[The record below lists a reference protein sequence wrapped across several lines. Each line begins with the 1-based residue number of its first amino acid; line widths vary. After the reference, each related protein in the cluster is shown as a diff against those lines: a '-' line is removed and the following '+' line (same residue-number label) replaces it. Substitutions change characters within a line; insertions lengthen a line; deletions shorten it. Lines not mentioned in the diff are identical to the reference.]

1 MLLIDVED
9 LRDIM
14 KWIIFQ
20 SLGGLGMFL
29 FGMKIMSE
37 GLQKVAGKKMRQ
49 ILAMVSN
56 NRFVGCGVGTIVT
69 SVIQS
74 SSATTVMLVS
84 FVDAGLMTLTQAI
97 GVILGANIGTTVT
110 AQLIAFKITNYALPA
125 IAAGVLLKFFL
136 GRRKWKYVGDVLLGF
151 GLVFFGLATMKAGFA
166 PLKNDPAFISFFTR
180 FNADNLG
187 GILLCV
193 LAGTVLTMI
202 LQSSSA
208 TVGIT
213 MALAMEGLL
222 SFEASVALILG
233 ENIGTTITAQLASM
247 GTNVNARRTANA
259 HTLFNVI
266 GVLFIILFFPLF
278 LLMVEWLTRSLLGI
292 GPADLVVNG
301 EKPNIARYIANSHT
315 MFNVVNALFFLMVL
329 PYLVKAAIWLTPH
342 KKGEEKL
349 DELHHIKYLD
359 TKFIDMP
366 SAAIGQARAEI
377 VRMGE
382 AVQVMYDDV
391 IMSFKE
397 RKLKEL
403 SKWRKREDELDN
415 LLREITQFLVYVVQK
430 PISPEESKEVASL
443 MRMAN
448 NLERIGDAVEN
459 IAQLSEELIEEDLY
473 FSEGAVHDHKLIS
486 KEVRT
491 FLGVVVEAIR
501 AEDSQVMLL
510 AQKLEDNIDRMR
522 EEMKSNHIMRLQ
534 SAACTVDPGL
544 LFVDTLT
551 AFEKMGDF
559 CYNIA
564 QAVAGLK

>member
-1 MLLIDVED
+1 MNWV
-9 LRDIM
+9 
-14 KWIIFQ
+14 IFQ
-20 SLGGLGMFL
+20 SLGGLGLFL

-56 NRFVGCGVGTIVT
+56 NRFVGCGVGTLVT

-136 GRRKWKYVGDVLLGF
+136 GRRKWIYVGDVLLGF
-151 GLVFFGLATMKAGFA
+151 GLVFFGLATMKTGFA
-166 PLKNDPAFISFFTR
+166 PLKDSPTFISFFTR

-187 GILLCV
+187 GVFLCV

-266 GVLFIILFFPLF
+266 GVLLIIFFFPIF
-278 LLMVEWLTRSLLGI
+278 LHLVAWLTSTFLGTGPPDLII
-292 GPADLVVNG
+292 GG

-315 MFNVVNALFFLMVL
+315 IFNLVSAVFFLLIL

-342 KKGEEKL
+342 KKEEEEL
-349 DELHHIKYLD
+349 DALRHIKYLD

-391 IMSFKE
+391 IKSFKE
-397 RKLKEL
+397 RQLKEL
-403 SKWRKREDELDN
+403 SKWRKREDDLDN
-415 LLREITQFLVYVVQK
+415 LLREIIQFLVHVVQK
-430 PISPEESKEVASL
+430 RISPEESKEITSL

-448 NLERIGDAVEN
+448 NLERIGDAIEN

-473 FSEGAVHDHKLIS
+473 FSEGAVRDHKLIS
-486 KEVRT
+486 SEVRK
-491 FLGVVVEAIR
+491 FLSVVVEGIR
-501 AEDSQVMLL
+501 NEDKQIMQS

>member
-1 MLLIDVED
+1 
-9 LRDIM
+9 M
-14 KWIIFQ
+14 KWVIFQ
-20 SLGGLGMFL
+20 SLGGLGLFL

-56 NRFVGCGVGTIVT
+56 NRFVGCGVGAIVT

-74 SSATTVMLVS
+74 SSAATVMLVS

-97 GVILGANIGTTVT
+97 GVILGANVGTTIT
-110 AQLIAFKITNYALPA
+110 AQLIAFNITEYALPA
-125 IAAGVLLKFFL
+125 IAAGVILKFFL
-136 GRRKWKYVGDVLLGF
+136 GRRKWIYVGDVLLGF

-166 PLKNDPAFISFFTR
+166 PLKDSPAFISFFTR
-180 FNADNLG
+180 FNADNLS
-187 GILLCV
+187 GIFLCV
-193 LAGTVLTMI
+193 LAGSILTMI

-213 MALAMEGLL
+213 MALAIEGLL
-222 SFEASVALILG
+222 GFEASVALILG

-266 GVLFIILFFPLF
+266 GVLLIILFFPLF
-278 LLMVEWLTRSLLGI
+278 LQVVEWLTSSFLGI
-292 GPADLVVNG
+292 GPPDLVVGG

-315 MFNVVNALFFLMVL
+315 MFNLVSAVFFLLIL

-342 KKGEEKL
+342 KKEEEEL
-349 DELHHIKYLD
+349 DELRHIKYLD

-391 IMSFKE
+391 IKSFTE
-397 RKLKEL
+397 RKPKEL
-403 SKWRKREDELDN
+403 SKWRKREDDLDN
-415 LLREITQFLVYVVQK
+415 LLREITQFLVHVVQK
-430 PISPEESKEVASL
+430 RISPEESKEITSL

-448 NLERIGDAVEN
+448 NLERIGDAIEN
-459 IAQLSEELIEEDLY
+459 IAQLSEELIEENLY
-473 FSEGAVHDHKLIS
+473 FSEGAVRDHGLIS
-486 KEVRT
+486 TEVRR
-491 FLGVVVEAIR
+491 FLDVVVEGIR
-501 AEDSQVMLL
+501 TEDKEIMEL

-534 SAACTVDPGL
+534 SAACAVDPGL

-551 AFEKMGDF
+551 AFEKIGDF
-559 CYNIA
+559 CYNIS
-564 QAVAGLK
+564 QAVAGIK

>member
-1 MLLIDVED
+1 
-9 LRDIM
+9 M
-14 KWIIFQ
+14 KWVIFQ
-20 SLGGLGMFL
+20 SLGGLGLFL

-125 IAAGVLLKFFL
+125 IAAGVLLKFFI

-151 GLVFFGLATMKAGFA
+151 GLVFFGLVTMKAGFA
-166 PLKNDPAFISFFTR
+166 PLKDSPAFISFFTR

-187 GILLCV
+187 GMLLCV

-213 MALAMEGLL
+213 MAFAMEGLL
-222 SFEASVALILG
+222 GFEASVALILG
-233 ENIGTTITAQLASM
+233 ENIGTTITAQLASI

-266 GVLFIILFFPLF
+266 GVLLIIFFFPLF
-278 LLMVEWLTRSLLGI
+278 LQLVEWLTSTFLGI
-292 GPADLVVNG
+292 GPPDLIIAG

-315 MFNVVNALFFLMVL
+315 MFNVISAIFFLLVL
-329 PYLVKAAIWLTPH
+329 PYLVKVTIWLTPG
-342 KKGEEKL
+342 KKEEEKL
-349 DELHHIKYLD
+349 DELRHIKYLD
-359 TKFIDMP
+359 TKFVDMP

-391 IMSFKE
+391 IKSFKE

-403 SKWRKREDELDN
+403 SKWRKREDDLDN
-415 LLREITQFLVYVVQK
+415 LLREITQFLVHVVQES
-430 PISPEESKEVASL
+430 ISPEESKEITSL

-448 NLERIGDAVEN
+448 NLERIGDAIEN

-473 FSEGAVHDHKLIS
+473 FSEGAVHDHELIS
-486 KEVRT
+486 TEVRK
-491 FLGVVVEAIR
+491 FLGVVIEGIR
-501 AEDSQVMLL
+501 NEDSQIMIL
-510 AQKLEDNIDRMR
+510 AQKLEDNIDHMR
-522 EEMKSNHIMRLQ
+522 EEMKRNHIMRLQ
-534 SAACTVDPGL
+534 STACAVDPGL
-544 LFVDTLT
+544 VFVDILT
-551 AFEKMGDF
+551 AFEKIGDF
-559 CYNIA
+559 CYNIS